1 MIFRFSDF
9 QLDTHQLQLR
19 RAGAAQPL
27 EPLVF
32 DLLTYLVTHRD
43 RIVSRSEL
51 LDQLWSGK
59 VVSESALSSAIK
71 AARHALGDNGQ
82 AQDFIA
88 TFHRR
93 GYRFVADID
102 APEPLAEVP
111 GVDFM
116 QQSAAEA
123 HQELAATCLFSSRSE
138 QEKEQPVLAVLP
150 FSHGVGVDQTAWIA
164 EVLCEDISI
173 HLARIPGFLVLS
185 RNTSSQYRQREVS
198 IQHIAREL
206 GVDYVIEGSVWSM
219 GDNLRVGVQLLDAA
233 TGNMLWSDRK
243 LIPADSLNVLEE
255 EVVREI
261 VSRIEPQLN
270 RAELVHLRK
279 RRTVDLGAWALYRQG
294 HAILGQKGWSEE
306 SFTEA
311 ANFLRQAIQRDP
323 ELAFAHAYLALIIAI
338 GHLVGLIRGRE
349 WLVEATRSAEKAV
362 ALDSQDTD
370 VLGYAGCAFADMGDL
385 QRGVGMLRRAVELD
399 PSNAQAMTALG
410 AAMIRQGDVQGID
423 FMLRGMKISPRDNRR
438 SAWGALLARGML
450 NFGQIDNAIR
460 TASDA
465 CRCDDRIFLPRV
477 VLAIAHIHEGNIPGA
492 VDALSDARRI
502 RPTLGQRDIACFASR
517 AEMALLQKGGVLAG
531 LPS

>member
-19 RAGAAQPL
+19 RAGAVQPL

-43 RIVSRSEL
+43 RIVSRAEL

-71 AARHALGDNGQ
+71 AARHALGDSGQ
-82 AQDFIA
+82 TQGLIA
-88 TFHRR
+88 TFNRR

-102 APEPLAEVP
+102 ASEPLAEVP
-111 GVDFM
+111 GADVM

-123 HQELAATCLFSSRSE
+123 HQVLAAAGLFSSRNE
-138 QEKEQPVLAVLP
+138 REKEQPVLAVLP
-150 FSHGVGVDQTAWIA
+150 FSHGVGVDQTAWVA

-185 RNTSSQYRQREVS
+185 RNTASQYRQREVS

-206 GVDYVIEGSVWSM
+206 GVDYVIEGSVWPM

-233 TGNMLWSDRK
+233 SGNMLWSDRK
-243 LIPADSLNVLEE
+243 LIPVDSLNVLEE

-270 RAELVHLRK
+270 RAELIQLRK

-306 SFTEA
+306 SFIEA
-311 ANFLRQAIQRDP
+311 ANLLRQAIQRDP

-338 GHLVGLIRGRE
+338 GHLVGLIRGQE
-349 WLVEATRSAEKAV
+349 WLFEATQSAEKAV
-362 ALDSQDTD
+362 ALDGQDTD

-423 FMLRGMKISPRDNRR
+423 FMLQGMKISPRDNRR

-502 RPTLGQRDIACFASR
+502 RPTLGQREIACFASR

>member
-1 MIFRFSDF
+1 MIFSFSDF
-9 QLDTHQLQLR
+9 QLDTHQLELR

-43 RIVSRSEL
+43 RVVSRAEL
-51 LDQLWSGK
+51 LDKLWSGK
-59 VVSESALSSAIK
+59 VVSEYALSSAIK

-82 AQDFIA
+82 AQGFIA
-88 TFHRR
+88 TFNRR
-93 GYRFVADID
+93 GYRFVAEID
-102 APEPLAEVP
+102 SPESVAGPSGFDV
-111 GVDFM
+111 M

-123 HQELAATCLFSSRSE
+123 HQELASACLFSPRAERES
-138 QEKEQPVLAVLP
+138 EQPVLAVLP
-150 FSHGVGVDQTAWIA
+150 FSHGVGVDETAWIA

-173 HLARIPGFLVLS
+173 HLARIPGFQVLS
-185 RNTSSQYRQREVS
+185 RNTASQYRQREVS
-198 IQHIAREL
+198 IQQIAREL
-206 GVDYVIEGSVWSM
+206 GVDYVIEGSVWPM
-219 GDNLRVGVQLLDAA
+219 GDNLRVGVQLLDAGS
-233 TGNMLWSDRK
+233 GNMLWSDRK
-243 LIPADSLNVLEE
+243 LIPAEDLNVLEE

-261 VSRIEPQLN
+261 VGRIEPQLN
-270 RAELVHLRK
+270 RAELIQLRK

-311 ANFLRQAIQRDP
+311 ANLLRQAIHRDP

-338 GHLVGLIRGRE
+338 GHLVGLIRGHE
-349 WLVEATRSAEKAV
+349 WLAEASRAAEEAV
-362 ALDSQDTD
+362 ALDGQDTD

-385 QRGVGMLRRAVELD
+385 QRGIGMLRRAVELD

-450 NFGQIDNAIR
+450 NFGQIDDAIK

-465 CRCDDRIFLPRV
+465 CRCDDRIFLPRI
-477 VLAIAHIHEGNIPGA
+477 VLAIAFIHEGNVPRA
-492 VDALSDARRI
+492 AEALSDARRI
-502 RPTLGQRDIACFASR
+502 RPSLAQREIACFASR
-517 AEMALLQKGGVLAG
+517 AEMALLREGGLLAG

>member
-1 MIFRFSDF
+1 MIFSFSDF

-19 RAGAAQPL
+19 RAGTAQPL

-32 DLLTYLVTHRD
+32 DLLTYLLTHRD
-43 RIVSRSEL
+43 RIVSRAEL

-59 VVSESALSSAIK
+59 VVSDSAVSSAIK
-71 AARHALGDNGQ
+71 AVRKALGDDGKTQ
-82 AQDFIA
+82 GFIA
-88 TFHRR
+88 TFNRR
-93 GYRFVADID
+93 GYRFVANMD
-102 APEPLAEVP
+102 ASELLAQTSGP
-111 GVDFM
+111 DFM
-116 QQSAAEA
+116 EQSAAEA
-123 HQELAATCLFSSRSE
+123 HQELAAACLFSSRNE
-138 QEKEQPVLAVLP
+138 REKEQPVLVVLP
-150 FSHGVGVDQTAWIA
+150 FAHAVGVDQIAWIA

-173 HLARIPGFLVLS
+173 HLARIPGFFVLS
-185 RNTSSQYRQREVS
+185 RNTTFQYRHREVS
-198 IQHIAREL
+198 IQQIAREL
-206 GVDYVIEGSVWSM
+206 DVDYVIEGSVWPK

-233 TGNMLWSDRK
+233 SGNMLWSDRK
-243 LIPADSLNVLEE
+243 LIPAESLNALEE

-270 RAELVHLRK
+270 RAELIQLRK

-294 HAILGQKGWSEE
+294 HAILGQKGWSED

-338 GHLVGLIRGRE
+338 GHLVGLIRGHE
-349 WLVEATRSAEKAV
+349 WLIEAAQSAEKAV
-362 ALDSQDTD
+362 ALDGQDTD

-399 PSNAQAMTALG
+399 PSNAQAIAALG
-410 AAMIRQGDVQGID
+410 AAMIRQGEVQGID

-450 NFGQIDNAIR
+450 NFGQIDDAIR

-477 VLAIAHIHEGNIPGA
+477 VLAIAHIHEGNIPRA

-502 RPTLGQRDIACFASR
+502 RPSLGQRDIARFASR
-517 AEMALLQKGGVLAG
+517 AEMALLQKCGLLAG
-531 LPS
+531 LSS